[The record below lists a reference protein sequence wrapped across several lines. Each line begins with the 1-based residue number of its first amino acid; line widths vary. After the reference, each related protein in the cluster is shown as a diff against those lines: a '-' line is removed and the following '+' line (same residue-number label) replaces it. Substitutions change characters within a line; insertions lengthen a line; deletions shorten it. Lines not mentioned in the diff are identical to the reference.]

1 MFPFEW
7 LLYPLK
13 PVEHINISQ
22 PLLLFSLFQESFAI
36 MKVVE
41 EIFKVNA
48 NKDVKDIALCD
59 FTQDTHQPQHSPKK
73 PLVTSTIL
81 TTLPQDHSF
90 TPHSSK
96 HPQKQNP

>member
-22 PLLLFSLFQESFAI
+22 PLPLFSLFQEPFAI

-41 EIFKVNA
+41 EIFKVNG
-48 NKDVKDIALCD
+48 NKDVKDMALCD